1 MLTAGRG
8 AGAARPPFGRVRR
21 RPGAGGAGAST
32 AAPSGAAP
40 APRAR
45 AASFLLRYARRH
57 TGLFGWVLLAVGGG
71 ATCAV
76 LAQYGL
82 KLLVDGMTAPDPD
95 RDRVFVLLGIFL
107 GILAAEQAL
116 LRLGGWLGSH
126 LVIRWG
132 NDVRLDLFE
141 AVAGRP
147 WSFFNGQASGA
158 LAGRVIAAATS
169 ATAVLRTVIWNL
181 VPPGADLVGSIVV
194 LAAIDWRFSVA
205 LVVASSAITWV
216 MHARGRRGLP
226 LHEAYHGKAAAVSG
240 ELADV
245 LGNIQV
251 VKGFGGHRRERERLQ
266 GLLADEGRLHARSWG
281 FLERLRLGHDVLFWL
296 VTASL
301 LTAATVAWSH
311 GALTTG
317 DVVVSCTLSLR
328 ILAGSRELAL
338 SMLGL
343 SQQFA
348 SVTEALSVL
357 HGEGAGR
364 AESAPA
370 SPPAPAPIR
379 GRDGRGA
386 SLEFRRVRHAPEGG
400 RALFRGLDLY
410 VPPGQRL
417 GIVGPSGAGKST
429 LLRLAQGLVQ
439 PQSGQV
445 LVDGRDIAGVPPEE
459 LASAFSV
466 VTQEVAL
473 FHRSVGENLRYGAPG
488 ASWDELLAASRAA
501 GCDGFIQRLPHGY
514 DTVVGERGI
523 RLSGGQRQRLA
534 IARALLRR
542 APLLI
547 LDEATS
553 ALDSRSELDVQ
564 AAILDLAGER
574 TVLAV
579 AHRLSTLM
587 RFDRVVVVEDGRVV
601 EDGPPAV
608 LCRGDGPFAEAWRL
622 QKSAF
627 GDAEEERARAAGAE
641 AADAEEVGA
650 GD

>member
-1 MLTAGRG
+1 MLTGGEAV
-8 AGAARPPFGRVRR
+8 GAASMRSGRVRR
-21 RPGAGGAGAST
+21 RGVGGGAGRG
-32 AAPSGAAP
+32 GAAGSEP
-40 APRAR
+40 EPSPRVK
-45 AASFLLRYARRH
+45 AAAFLLRYARRH
-57 TGLFGWVLLAVGGG
+57 TGLFGCVLLAVGGG

-76 LAQYGL
+76 IAQYGL

-95 RDRVFVLLGIFL
+95 RDRVFVLLAVFL
-107 GILAAEQAL
+107 GILALEQAL

-126 LVIRWG
+126 LVIRWA

-158 LAGRVIAAATS
+158 LAGRVVSAATS
-169 ATAVLRTVIWNL
+169 ATAVLRTVVWNL
-181 VPPGADLVGSIVV
+181 VPPVADLAGSIIV
-194 LAAIDWRFSVA
+194 LAAIDWRLSAA
-205 LVVASSAITWV
+205 LVVASGAITWF

-226 LHEAYHGKAAAVSG
+226 LHEAYHGEAAAVSG
-240 ELADV
+240 DLADV

-251 VKGFGGHRRERERLQ
+251 VKGFGGHRRERERLEQ
-266 GLLADEGRLHARSWG
+266 RLAAEGRLHARSWG

-296 VTASL
+296 VTAGL
-301 LTAATVAWSH
+301 LTAATLAWSR

-317 DVVVSCTLSLR
+317 DVVVSCALSLR
-328 ILAGSRELAL
+328 ILSGSRELAL
-338 SMLGL
+338 SLLGL

-357 HGEGAGR
+357 HGPGE
-364 AESAPA
+364 EKP
-370 SPPAPAPIR
+370 PPAPAVAVPR
-379 GRDGRGA
+379 VRDGQGV
-386 SLEFRRVRHAPEGG
+386 SLEFRRVYHAPEGG
-400 RALFRGLDLY
+400 RPLFRGLDLY

-439 PQSGQV
+439 PQSGEI

-459 LASAFSV
+459 LSSAFSV

-473 FHRSVGENLRYGAPG
+473 FHRSVGENLCYGAPG
-488 ASWDELLAASRAA
+488 ASHAEVLAASRAA
-501 GCDGFIQRLPHGY
+501 GCDAFIRRLPQGY

-542 APLLI
+542 APVLI

-564 AAILDLAGER
+564 AAILDLAGGR

-601 EDGPPAV
+601 EDGPPAE

-627 GDAEEERARAAGAE
+627 GDAEDARARTAEVEAG
-641 AADAEEVGA
+641 G
-650 GD
+650 